1 MVCAALKKSSS
12 VVVHWMLLFISLFLA
27 LIASNLIAKT
37 TLKGH
42 VPSVCLSSTM
52 CCIMLGGEVFIMCT
66 ERILCVIGPSGLSS
80 SCLSLFTWSQA
91 CTVCSCP
98 CMAKFEIEF
107 LFISWWSMLII
118 SPGWSR
124 AVAARFEEKMLILG
138 GFSLQVHVSAVLHDW
153 FLQISCE
160 EGVFA

>member
-1 MVCAALKKSSS
+1 
-12 VVVHWMLLFISLFLA
+12 MLLFISLFLA

-80 SCLSLFTWSQA
+80 LCLSLFTWPQA

-107 LFISWWSMLII
+107 LFVSWWSTQII
-118 SPGWSR
+118 SRLKPTCGSSVWSENAYPGLVFFASSCICHLAW
-124 AVAARFEEKMLILG
+124 L
-138 GFSLQVHVSAVLHDW
+138 VSTNKLWRGRVCFFCF
-153 FLQISCE
+153 FLFC
-160 EGVFA
+160 FFWWW